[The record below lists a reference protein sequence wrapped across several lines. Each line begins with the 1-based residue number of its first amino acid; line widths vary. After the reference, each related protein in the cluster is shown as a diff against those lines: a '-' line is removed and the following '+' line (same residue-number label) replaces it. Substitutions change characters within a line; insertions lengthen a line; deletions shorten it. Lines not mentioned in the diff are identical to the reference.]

1 MEQFYQYN
9 VAMNQKALK
18 LIHSMPIPPTANPDV
33 FRAHINLEFDPD
45 SKQLVMAWVADK
57 SSKAFYVSEG
67 STWIGF
73 QYESFTAIASSIV
86 EHMDDWPVRRGQKG
100 FGVLSDLVADAKQQI
115 WIDQM
120 RNQ

>member
-1 MEQFYQYN
+1 MEHFYQYDA
-9 VAMNQKALK
+9 AMNQKALD
-18 LIHSMPIPPTANPDV
+18 LISSMPIPPEVNPDV

-57 SSKAFYVSEG
+57 RTNAFYVSDG
-67 STWIGF
+67 STWLGF
-73 QYESFTAIASSIV
+73 KYASFKDIASSIV
-86 EHMDDWPVRRGQKG
+86 EHMDDWPVRRAQKG
-100 FGVLSDLVADAKQQI
+100 FGVLSDLVADAKQKI